1 MTLNKPDN
9 LTDKQW
15 AFVLEY
21 PKDWNATQAAIR
33 AGYSQNTAQ
42 QIGFENL
49 TKPVIKAALSQAYKD
64 AAMDTEEMFAI
75 LGKMARGKVAQENT
89 QIRALELIGKGHAA
103 FTDKIKQDT
112 DLNVRISFEEDE

>member
-1 MTLNKPDN
+1 MTLNRPDD

-15 AFVLEY
+15 QFVLEY

-33 AGYSQNTAQ
+33 AGYAQNSAQ

-49 TKPVIKAALSQAYKD
+49 SKPVIKAALSQAYSD
-64 AAMDTEEMFAI
+64 AAMPTEEMFAI
-75 LGKMARGKVAQENT
+75 LGNMARGKVAHENS

-103 FTDKIKQDT
+103 FTDRVKQDT
-112 DLNVRISFEEDE
+112 DLNVTIVHKDE

>member
-1 MTLNKPDN
+1 MTKPDN

-33 AGYSQNTAQ
+33 AGYSKNTAGV
-42 QIGFENL
+42 IGFENL
-49 TKPVIKAALSQAYKD
+49 TKPNIRAALSQAYTD
-64 AAMDTEEMFAI
+64 AAMPLEEMLA
-75 LGKMARGKVAQENT
+75 LLATMARGKVENENT

-103 FTDKIKQDT
+103 FTDKIQGDT
-112 DLNVRISFEEDE
+112 ELTVRIKFDEDE